1 MYISLQ
7 EFMRRNKI
15 GQNVAYQLLKSGKYK
30 YEITKGGRYKIFI
43 DEISDNISLEKYEKI
58 IRENEKYKNTLNSIL
73 NQLKEVLNAEI

>member
-43 DEISDNISLEKYEKI
+43 DEMSDNIPLEKYEEI